1 MIMTK
6 MNRLVEKNDLID
18 DDVYAK
24 NRKTFRKNLIEFKK
38 KEKYL

>member
-24 NRKTFRKNLIEFKK
+24 KRKTFRKTWFLC
-38 KEKYL
+38 